1 MLSNL
6 SFTPGQVLGALFVG
20 LLAIAGLILLSRRHF
35 ERKSRE
41 DFRAKYKDRQWAS
54 PLTARNKY
62 PDVNIFQWQPV
73 FFKIGVILA
82 LGVSFGVFNLTS
94 VPQGISD
101 SGFQLSIDEDVEIEV
116 PRSQEALPPPPPPPP
131 PAIQEVAMVE
141 VLDETEE
148 IKFVDQSVDANSA
161 IALSQTPAR
170 ERNTPPPPPP
180 PPPARVDD
188 AREIFVVVEEMPR
201 FPGCEDFPGDQK
213 AKKACADAKLM
224 EFIYSNIH
232 YPAVARENGVEGNV
246 VVQFIVNTDGSVT
259 DLKIVRDIGGGCGEE
274 ALRVVELMN
283 ILKDK
288 WVPGKQRG
296 RPVRVMFTL
305 PIRFKLQYN

>member
-20 LLAIAGLILLSRRHF
+20 LLAITGLILLSRRHF
-35 ERKSRE
+35 ELKSRE
-41 DFRAKYKDRQWAS
+41 DLRAKYKDRQWAS

-94 VPQGISD
+94 APQGTSD
-101 SGFQLSIDEDVEIEV
+101 GGFQLSIDEDVEIEV
-116 PRSQEALPPPPPPPP
+116 PRSQEAPPPPPPPP

-141 VLDETEE
+141 ALDETED

-161 IALSQTPAR
+161 IAASLSQTR
-170 ERNTPPPPPP
+170 DRNTPPPPPP

-246 VVQFIVNTDGSVT
+246 VVQFVVNTDGSAT

-283 ILKDK
+283 VLKDK